1 MYAPCDPPQRSR
13 RGTREALTMDRSA
26 VLTYG
31 WNALDADAA
40 ADEVRPG
47 VPFFRSLEQTPLL
60 TSAQEVA
67 LARLVEAGDR
77 EATHRMI
84 EANLRLVV
92 SIARRYLDSGLP
104 LVDLIQ
110 EGVFG
115 LIRAIEK
122 FDWRRGL
129 KFSTYATWWIRQAIQ
144 RAVADQARTIRLPA
158 DVVERR
164 RRLAGA
170 RHRLEVE
177 MRRDPT
183 LEELANAAGLELRH
197 AADALGAVRQPV
209 SLNLLASEDA
219 GGDELGDG
227 VADPDE
233 IDPVAVA
240 DATLLRERLRVALDC
255 LPAHERRL
263 RRTRFG
269 LDFSRRRRRTLEA
282 TAQELGMKRERVRR
296 LEPVAL
302 QRLGRL
308 LESLGVEAV

>member
-1 MYAPCDPPQRSR
+1 MDGSAAVTSR
-13 RGTREALTMDRSA
+13 WDE
-26 VLTYG
+26 
-31 WNALDADAA
+31 LDTNTTTV
-40 ADEVRPG
+40 DEVRRG
-47 VPFFRSLEQTPLL
+47 VPFFWSLERTPML
-60 TSAQEVA
+60 TSAQELS
-67 LARLVEAGDR
+67 LARLVEAGDP

-104 LVDLIQ
+104 LFDLIQ

-170 RHRLEVE
+170 RHRLEAE
-177 MRRDPT
+177 MRREPT
-183 LEELANAAGLELRH
+183 LEELADAAGLTLRH

-209 SLNLLASEDA
+209 SLNLLVSEDA
-219 GGDELGDG
+219 GGEELGDG
-227 VADPDE
+227 VAAPDE

-240 DATLLRERLRVALDC
+240 DATLLRERLRVALEC

-263 RRTRFG
+263 VELRFG
-269 LDFSRRRRRTLEA
+269 LDSAGEERTLEA

-296 LEPVAL
+296 LEPVVL

-308 LESLGVEAV
+308 LESLGVQAD